1 MIKIKLLIAAVALT
15 TLGGCATRTGTAI
28 MAGTLGMVIGSG
40 MTQPS
45 SVVLRENSVIVYGS
59 CNYYYTYSERAAC
72 ERGVQQRYNEQQRQR
87 DNAAYRAGYGR

>member
-1 MIKIKLLIAAVALT
+1 
-15 TLGGCATRTGTAI
+15 
-28 MAGTLGMVIGSG
+28 
-40 MTQPS
+40 
-45 SVVLRENSVIVYGS
+45 VVLRENSVIVYGS